1 MLHYYIW
8 TIGCQMN
15 KSESEKLAS
24 FLENKGYVEATSA
37 EQADLIIINSCV
49 VRQSAED
56 RVTNKLQSIQSLK
69 KRNPQLTIAV
79 TGCIVDENSQTLQKA
94 FPFVDHFFAAGDF
107 PAWLGEYDLKRDL
120 PKNPRVATFL
130 PIMQGCNN
138 FCAYCIVPYRRGR
151 EKSRTVEDIL
161 FEANNSV
168 ARGVKEIT
176 LLGQNVNSYGQ
187 DIHGQPD
194 LADLLNE
201 IDKIE
206 GLERIRFL
214 TNHPKDMQIKLI
226 QAMVDNQ
233 KVCEQIN
240 LPVQAGDDA
249 VLKAML
255 RGYTV
260 AQYRQLV
267 LEIRRRI
274 PTVALST
281 DVIVGFPGE
290 TEAQFA
296 NTYNLL
302 TEIRFDMVHV
312 AAYSPRSGTLAAKS
326 MPDDVPTAI
335 KKSRLETVE
344 KLQTSIAS
352 QINAQLNNQTLE
364 ILVEGQEKLKWFG
377 RTRTD
382 KLVFFQDSRDC
393 QSKIVRV
400 KITRSSPWSLT
411 GTLEL

>member
-1 MLHYYIW
+1 
-8 TIGCQMN
+8 MN
-15 KSESEKLAS
+15 KSESEKLGS
-24 FLENKGYVEATSA
+24 YLENQGYVEATSS
-37 EQADLIIINSCV
+37 EQADLIILNSCV

-56 RVTNKLQSIQSLK
+56 RVTNKLHSIQSLK
-69 KRNPQLTIAV
+69 KLNPRLTIAV
-79 TGCIVDENSQTLQKA
+79 TGCIVDKNFETLQKA
-94 FPFVDHFFAAGDF
+94 FPHVDHFFAAGEF
-107 PAWLGEYDLKRDL
+107 PAWLGEYDLKRVL
-120 PKNPRVATFL
+120 PKNPKVATFL

-151 EKSRTVEDIL
+151 EISRTAEDIL
-161 FEANNSV
+161 FEARNLV

-187 DIHGQPD
+187 YINGQPD
-194 LADLLNE
+194 LADLLND

-226 QAMVDNQ
+226 QAMVDNK

-240 LPVQAGDDA
+240 LPVQAGDDT

-260 AQYRQLV
+260 EQYRNLV
-267 LEIRRRI
+267 FEIRRCI
-274 PTVALST
+274 PKVALST

-290 TEAQFA
+290 TEAQFV

-302 TEIRFDMVHV
+302 KEIRFDMVHV
-312 AAYSPRSGTLAAKS
+312 AAYSPRSGTLAAKT
-326 MPDDVPTAI
+326 MQDDVPAAV
-335 KKSRLETVE
+335 KKSRLEAVE
-344 KLQTSIAS
+344 KLQAEIVG
-352 QINAQLNNQTLE
+352 QINTGLNNQILE
-364 ILVEGQEKLKWFG
+364 ILVEGQEKGKWFG

-382 KLVFFQDSRDC
+382 KLVFLQASRDC

-400 KITRSSPWSLT
+400 KIIRSSPWSLS
-411 GTLEL
+411 GTLEP